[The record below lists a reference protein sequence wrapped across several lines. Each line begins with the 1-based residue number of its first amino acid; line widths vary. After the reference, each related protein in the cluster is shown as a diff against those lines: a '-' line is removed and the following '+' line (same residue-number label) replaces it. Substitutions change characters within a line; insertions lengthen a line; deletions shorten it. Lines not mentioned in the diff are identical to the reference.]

1 MKKKEITICLPCFN
15 SGHKII
21 ETFNSINNC
30 VAFKNLQ
37 IEYIFVDDGS
47 TDNTE
52 LFINEIIA
60 KDTNSLKKIK
70 NNKNLGLG
78 YSIKKA
84 IKISNAKYFMW
95 LPSDNDIP
103 INTIEKIIESR
114 LRADI
119 VLLYIIN
126 KGERSLMRNLISHAY
141 NLIHMVTFR
150 EYIMYLTSPGIYN
163 CDLLKSLQL
172 ISNRFGIISELNIK
186 MYFISK
192 NIIQLPLHII
202 NGESGSNSIKM
213 KNIIES
219 IYVYF
224 RMTFDAYFLKNINLK
239 HKINFVTDND

>member
-1 MKKKEITICLPCFN
+1 MKKKEITICLPCYN
-15 SGHKII
+15 SGHKIL

-30 VAFKNLQ
+30 VAFKN
-37 IEYIFVDDGS
+37 IEKEYIFVDDGS

-60 KDTNSLKKIK
+60 KDTNSLKIK
-70 NNKNLGLG
+70 NDTNLGLG
-78 YSIKKA
+78 YSIRKA

-103 INTIEKIIESR
+103 INTIEKVIESS

-126 KGERSLMRNLISHAY
+126 KGVRSLMRNVISHVY

-150 EYIMYLTSPGIYN
+150 EYMLYLTSPGIYN
-163 CDLLKSLQL
+163 CELLKSLQL

-192 NIIQLPLHII
+192 NIIQLPFHII
-202 NGESGSNSIKM
+202 NGENGSNSIKM

-224 RMTFDAYFLKNINLK
+224 RMTFDAHFLNKINLK
-239 HKINFVTDND
+239 HKINFVINND